1 MQLMMCSSMFQL
13 YTAIAIK
20 LQFLKDEEVD
30 LLLTDATP
38 AFEKL
43 SKNPELSKLFNSVYF
58 APYIKA
64 SNGFNRIVRSKY
76 YRRLFELFPKHFINK
91 VLKQKWN
98 NYSDVYFSSF
108 NLMALRMQDYLSK
121 KNKNLKTHWIE
132 DGISTYLMMGQ
143 YKWSLPE
150 SARKRLGIKDFQ
162 ERFCDVYLFEP
173 SLACL
178 KYDFPIV
185 EIPKPNGIPGL
196 VDAFDAI
203 FMENDNEIE
212 EKFIF
217 FEESFNND
225 GYTTNDAEL
234 INTVYEKLGKKDFV
248 LKHHPRN
255 RMDRFTE
262 VLPTVDFPMFWEYYF
277 FKHNIDDKVLVT
289 VSSNTSFVPY
299 ILAKA
304 KPTVVLLY
312 KIFNGT
318 SPIFQSG
325 NFEDYVEKYLLY
337 TDSKVYIPETV
348 EELKEI
354 IEELRGK

>member
-1 MQLMMCSSMFQL
+1 MQLMICSSMFQL

-20 LQFLKDEEVD
+20 LHFLRDEEVD
-30 LLLTDATP
+30 LILTDSTP

-43 SKNPELSKLFNSVYF
+43 SKNPKLSELFRRVAF
-58 APYIKA
+58 APDVRTM
-64 SNGFNRIVRSKY
+64 NGFNRIVRSKY
-76 YRRLFELFPKHFINK
+76 YRRIFEMFPKHYINK
-91 VLKQKWN
+91 VFKHKWED
-98 NYSDVYFSSF
+98 YTDVYFSSF
-108 NLMALRMQDYLSK
+108 NPITLRIQEYLSK

-132 DGISTYLMMGQ
+132 DGISTYLMTGN

-150 SARKRLGIKDFQ
+150 STRKKLGIKDFG

-178 KYDFPIV
+178 NYDFPIV

-196 VDAFDAI
+196 VDAFDSI
-203 FMENDNEIE
+203 FMENDNEVK

-234 INTVYEKLGKKDFV
+234 INTIYEKLGKKDFV

-262 VLPTVDFPMFWEYYF
+262 VLPTVDFPMLWEYYF
-277 FKHNIDDKVLVT
+277 LKHNIDDKVLIT
-289 VSSNTSFVPY
+289 VSSNTNFVPY

-318 SPIFQSG
+318 SPVFQSG
-325 NFEDYVEKYLLY
+325 NFENYVEKYLSY
-337 TDSKVYIPETV
+337 TGSKMYIPETV
-348 EELKEI
+348 EELKRI
-354 IEELRGK
+354 IEELRSK

>member
-1 MQLMMCSSMFQL
+1 MQLMICSSMFQL

-20 LQFLKDEEVD
+20 LQFLRDEEVD
-30 LLLTDATP
+30 LILTDSTP

-43 SKNPELSKLFNSVYF
+43 SENTKLSELFRSVAF
-58 APYIKA
+58 APDVRTM
-64 SNGFNRIVRSKY
+64 NGFNRIVRSKY
-76 YRRLFELFPKHFINK
+76 YRRIFELFPKHYINK
-91 VLKQKWN
+91 VFNYKWED
-98 NYSDVYFSSF
+98 YTDVYFSSF
-108 NLMALRMQDYLSK
+108 NPITLRIQEYLSK
-121 KNKNLKTHWIE
+121 KNKSLKTHWIE
-132 DGISTYLMMGQ
+132 DGISTYLMTGN

-150 SARKRLGIKDFQ
+150 SVRKKLGIKDFS

-178 KYDFPIV
+178 NYDFPIV
-185 EIPKPNGIPGL
+185 EIPKPIYISGL
-196 VDAFDAI
+196 IDAFDAI
-203 FMENDNEIE
+203 FKENDNEVK

-255 RMDRFTE
+255 RMDRFAE
-262 VLPTVDFPMFWEYYF
+262 VLPTVGFSMFWEYYF
-277 FKHNIDDKVLVT
+277 LKHNIDDKVLVT

-325 NFEDYVEKYLLY
+325 NFEKYVEKYLPY
-337 TDSKVYIPETV
+337 TGSKVYIPETI
-348 EELKEI
+348 EEFETI
-354 IEELRGK
+354 IEELRSK